1 LAERVR
7 QQSLHPLR
15 KNRREDSLSPTIF
28 FTPADLS
35 AHPSAHPS
43 AHLPT
48 HRSTLPSPTFP
59 YLPLPSPTFP
69 YLPLPSPTFP
79 YSFRTKVRELSA
91 GADRTGPSITTPDR
105 FAIQFSNLCPDR
117 WPRRRFIT
125 RRASRR
131 PRDLRPVDCFSFR
144 SAGGPCGGQVRIKLR
159 EPLPIPGPPTQALR
173 GPPPRHWKMPEP
185 NSS

>member
-35 AHPSAHPS
+35 AHPSAHPA

-79 YSFRTKVRELSA
+79 YL
-91 GADRTGPSITTPDR
+91 
-105 FAIQFSNLCPDR
+105 
-117 WPRRRFIT
+117 
-125 RRASRR
+125 
-131 PRDLRPVDCFSFR
+131 
-144 SAGGPCGGQVRIKLR
+144 
-159 EPLPIPGPPTQALR
+159 PLPSPTLSGQR
-173 GPPPRHWKMPEP
+173 
-185 NSS
+185 